1 MEALR
6 NALRKI
12 AHPFT
17 WKAGKLPLGIW
28 IVWLML
34 IYAAIAQRHR
44 FFALAEDPIARFRVY
59 SDLIIGAAALVAAI
73 VALIM
78 RRRITQVF
86 GTVVCANLLVYTIY
100 SGDWIGSVI
109 AILGFAGLMINC
121 RWFVAKLPNVW

>member
-1 MEALR
+1 MESLR

-17 WKAGKLPLGIW
+17 WKAGRLPLGIW
-28 IVWLML
+28 LVWLVL

-44 FFALAEDPIARFRVY
+44 LFALAEDPIGGLRIY
-59 SDLIIGAAALVAAI
+59 SDLIIGSIALVAAI

-86 GTVVCANLLVYTIY
+86 GAIVCANLLVYTIY
-100 SGDWIGSVI
+100 NGDWLGTCI
-109 AILGFAGLMINC
+109 AILGFVGLMVNC
-121 RWFVAKLPNVW
+121 RWFVARLPNVL